1 MRTYTTE
8 KTTIDLLASYLRKYG
23 WSAFQVIE
31 DTSDGGKILTGWH
44 AQFVDQSRVMFLAV
58 DHRQD
63 MLLLVVPALVSAP
76 QEKMPIG
83 QLADVLMALGFA
95 NFALAIGR
103 FCYDPSDGEIR
114 FETGVPIDSA
124 ALSFEQFSPL
134 LNAAQ
139 AAVGYWAP
147 RLKDVAESKRT
158 GDAVVESFLGHARDF
173 PGGH

>member
-1 MRTYTTE
+1 MSTYTTE
-8 KTTIDLLASYLRKYG
+8 KTTIDLLTGYLQKYG
-23 WSAFQVIE
+23 WSAFKVIE
-31 DTSDGGKILTGWH
+31 DTPEGGKILTGWH

-58 DHRQD
+58 DHRQN
-63 MLLLVVPALVSAP
+63 MLLLAVPALVGAP

-83 QLADVLMALGFA
+83 QLADLLMALGFA

-103 FCYDPSDGEIR
+103 FCYDPRDGEIR
-114 FETGVPIDSA
+114 FETGIPVDDTAIT
-124 ALSFEQFSPL
+124 FEQFSHL

-147 RLKDVAESKRT
+147 RLKDVAEGKRT

-173 PGGH
+173 TGGR